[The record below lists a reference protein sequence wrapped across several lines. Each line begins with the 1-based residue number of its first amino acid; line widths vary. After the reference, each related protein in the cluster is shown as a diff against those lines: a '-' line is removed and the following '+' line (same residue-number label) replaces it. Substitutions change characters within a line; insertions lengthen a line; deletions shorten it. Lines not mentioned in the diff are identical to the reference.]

1 MFLKTPPQQKAMEKA
16 YSETTNVAR
25 SKFLR
30 VSDYVLLKLHSSS
43 YYLKQFSYHMLTNSV
58 KT

>member
-43 YYLKQFSYHMLTNSV
+43 YYLKHFLTIC
-58 KT
+58 